1 MDMARKE
8 QNVMQINEIKMNG
21 LLVKGDFVVD
31 NTRNNLIA
39 EWENLLAEDNLVE
52 NTIPLK

>member
-1 MDMARKE
+1 MDMARKK

-31 NTRNNLIA
+31 NTKN
-39 EWENLLAEDNLVE
+39 NLLAEWANLLAGDNLVE